1 MFFKKNYK
9 NDLYYTAHT
18 TVWIW
23 ATKARG
29 KSELL
34 TCFICPHYT
43 QLRRYELR
51 IRKIVLYG
59 SLGKI
64 VYHGLIHFFF
74 IFLLLSFLVSCCT
87 RISYPRMYTFV
98 YEQESINLIEKLE
111 LIQVIIYEEFVFMI
125 YIYVRFQF
133 PYKKME

>member
-74 IFLLLSFLVSCCT
+74 YIFVVILPCILLYKDFLSSYVYVCVWT
-87 RISYPRMYTFV
+87 RKYKSYWEIGTNSSNNIWR
-98 YEQESINLIEKLE
+98 
-111 LIQVIIYEEFVFMI
+111 
-125 YIYVRFQF
+125 VRF
-133 PYKKME
+133 YDIYLCEISISI